1 MTNSPISRIGGK
13 RLLRKAICE
22 RFPAADRFDRYIEVF
37 GGAAWVLLYKDKHAQ
52 IEVYNDGDGELVN
65 LMRCIK
71 YHSSELQR
79 EISGFYNSREIFLDA
94 LEQLQC
100 RGFTDIQRAA
110 RYFVKMILSISLDT
124 IYTKNFSKFSLLPH
138 KYPRSVSGV
147 DICAGASCGGTQR
160 CMITPP
166 FFSRRHAAYC
176 RADSPIVPIT
186 HKVTPNKRF

>member
-1 MTNSPISRIGGK
+1 MLTSQNNTQDLFYKANKKRAFSDVLNEVQAYISSKYSALVIDGINKVNSGDDNVK
-13 RLLRKAICE
+13 QQVK
-22 RFPAADRFDRYIEVF
+22 RYI
-37 GGAAWVLLYKDKHAQ
+37 GKYLLDYKIAVDGLTQNELIDKLYTEMA
-52 IEVYNDGDGELVN
+52 E
-65 LMRCIK
+65 
-71 YHSSELQR
+71 
-79 EISGFYNSREIFLDA
+79 FL
-94 LEQLQC
+94 
-100 RGFTDIQRAA
+100 
-110 RYFVKMILSISLDT
+110 ILSISLDT

-147 DICAGASCGGTQR
+147 DICAGASCGGTQC

>member
-1 MTNSPISRIGGK
+1 MFNFKAYFYGNDVYINEKYRYSSNEILIAYLNDRRVKYILDSDFVGKIKQFKQRLTISPYMD
-13 RLLRKAICE
+13 L
-22 RFPAADRFDRYIEVF
+22 
-37 GGAAWVLLYKDKHAQ
+37 
-52 IEVYNDGDGELVN
+52 
-65 LMRCIK
+65 
-71 YHSSELQR
+71 
-79 EISGFYNSREIFLDA
+79 
-94 LEQLQC
+94 
-100 RGFTDIQRAA
+100 
-110 RYFVKMILSISLDT
+110 ILSISLDT

>member
-1 MTNSPISRIGGK
+1 MSIKPDDKNPTAVGK
-13 RLLRKAICE
+13 TMKSGYGINEKVTASVYGNGEHTSLQNAVAYFPEFYYKTYWRLLEATSNN
-22 RFPAADRFDRYIEVF
+22 
-37 GGAAWVLLYKDKHAQ
+37 VLEFKK
-52 IEVYNDGDGELVN
+52 N
-65 LMRCIK
+65 
-71 YHSSELQR
+71 
-79 EISGFYNSREIFLDA
+79 
-94 LEQLQC
+94 
-100 RGFTDIQRAA
+100 
-110 RYFVKMILSISLDT
+110 MILSISLDT

-147 DICAGASCGGTQR
+147 DICAGASCGGTQC

>member
-1 MTNSPISRIGGK
+1 MFNFRAYFWGNDVYINEKYRYSSNEILIAYLNDRRVKYILDSDFVGKLKGFKLSLTISPYMDHDIFSR
-13 RLLRKAICE
+13 
-22 RFPAADRFDRYIEVF
+22 
-37 GGAAWVLLYKDKHAQ
+37 
-52 IEVYNDGDGELVN
+52 YNDNVYAAMSVLEDIN
-65 LMRCIK
+65 L
-71 YHSSELQR
+71 
-79 EISGFYNSREIFLDA
+79 
-94 LEQLQC
+94 
-100 RGFTDIQRAA
+100 
-110 RYFVKMILSISLDT
+110 ILSISLDT

>member
-1 MTNSPISRIGGK
+1 MFNFRAYFWGNDVYINEKYRYSSNEILIAYLNDRRVKYILDSDFVGKIKQFKQRLTISPYMD
-13 RLLRKAICE
+13 L
-22 RFPAADRFDRYIEVF
+22 
-37 GGAAWVLLYKDKHAQ
+37 
-52 IEVYNDGDGELVN
+52 
-65 LMRCIK
+65 
-71 YHSSELQR
+71 
-79 EISGFYNSREIFLDA
+79 
-94 LEQLQC
+94 
-100 RGFTDIQRAA
+100 
-110 RYFVKMILSISLDT
+110 ILSISLDT

>member
-1 MTNSPISRIGGK
+1 MNEINLSNLKEHFQNECKVINLKYEYEGYTGEEQWAVITELSEKELFEKYPDIISH
-13 RLLRKAICE
+13 
-22 RFPAADRFDRYIEVF
+22 YI
-37 GGAAWVLLYKDKHAQ
+37 L
-52 IEVYNDGDGELVN
+52 
-65 LMRCIK
+65 
-71 YHSSELQR
+71 
-79 EISGFYNSREIFLDA
+79 
-94 LEQLQC
+94 
-100 RGFTDIQRAA
+100 
-110 RYFVKMILSISLDT
+110 ILSISLDT

>member
-1 MTNSPISRIGGK
+1 MFNFKAYFYVNDVYINEKYRYSSNEILIAYLNDRRVKYILDSDFVGKIKQFKQRLTISPYMD
-13 RLLRKAICE
+13 L
-22 RFPAADRFDRYIEVF
+22 
-37 GGAAWVLLYKDKHAQ
+37 
-52 IEVYNDGDGELVN
+52 
-65 LMRCIK
+65 
-71 YHSSELQR
+71 
-79 EISGFYNSREIFLDA
+79 
-94 LEQLQC
+94 
-100 RGFTDIQRAA
+100 
-110 RYFVKMILSISLDT
+110 ILSISLDT